1 MIQKFKFSPAF
12 VDARGEITNLLE
24 VSIAHITYITS
35 RAGALR
41 GNHFHQE
48 DTHYSYLVS
57 GKFEY
62 SEMHD
67 GVVESTLMEPG
78 DMVFSPAGV
87 PHAMKF
93 FEESVF
99 MAFTTRERDAGKYDE
114 DTHYH
119 TVVEPEA

>member
-1 MIQKFKFSPAF
+1 MIEKLKFSPAF

-24 VSIAHITYITS
+24 EPIAHITLIDS

-48 DTHYSYLVS
+48 DSHWTYLVS

-67 GVVESTLMEPG
+67 GVVETTVMEPG
-78 DMVFSPAGV
+78 DMVFSPALV

-93 FEESVF
+93 SEESVF
-99 MAFTTRERDAGKYDE
+99 FAFTTKERDAGKYDE
-114 DTHYH
+114 DLHRF